1 MAPSEK
7 NITYGLKFQA
17 RAMVPLHSE
26 GAQSRWLV
34 GTNALRDE
42 NEVPFT
48 TTPQECCCLASLV
61 YQPAEINTLYLHSQ
75 IQVLE
80 YEPEKDTIRMAEVH
94 SHPQE
99 VWQIAPCPSDPRML
113 MTVHNEGTTYRPSR
127 SQPLTRSGTQCQ

>member
-17 RAMVPLHSE
+17 RAMVPFHSE

-61 YQPAEINTLYLHSQ
+61 DQPAEVNTLYLHSQ

-94 SHPQE
+94 LHPQE

-113 MTVHNEGTTYRPSR
+113 MTVHNEGTTYRP
-127 SQPLTRSGTQCQ
+127 PDLNH